1 MRHTGSSLHREGSF
15 ISEPGLSSCS
25 TQLSLPH
32 DMLALSSLTRDQTR
46 SPCKVYSEPL
56 DEQGSPCL
64 HFLTQLVFWALGME
78 VSLRKPRTL
87 PEVSEDPLGL
97 QGPVW
102 CWYTPTALG
111 QGGSPS
117 LIICP
122 IIFCVLLG
130 PSFSRAFSSVSF
142 RQRSRADW
150 MAQASQKPAQDL
162 FCTLQEESSTF
173 LGGGT
178 SWKSKQTVMASET
191 RRTDTHT
198 PHRGTDPQRGAL
210 SLPDQVSAS

>member
-1 MRHTGSSLHREGSF
+1 MHREGSF

-32 DMLALSSLTRDQTR
+32 DILALSSLTRDQTR
-46 SPCKVYSEPL
+46 SPCKVDSEPL

-64 HFLTQLVFWALGME
+64 HFLTQLVFWAL

-87 PEVSEDPLGL
+87 PEASEDPLGL
-97 QGPVW
+97 QGPVR
-102 CWYTPTALG
+102 CWFTPIALG
-111 QGGSPS
+111 QGRSPS

-150 MAQASQKPAQDL
+150 MPQASQKPAQEL

-198 PHRGTDPQRGAL
+198 HTHHTEVRIHREEH
-210 SLPDQVSAS
+210 